1 MMMDIAEVQDL
12 ALTRDS
18 TWLIAWEG
26 FDPLRE
32 RDVESLMTVG
42 NGYLGTRGSIEEG
55 DVASRPSTLIAG
67 VFNALPETGNR
78 PELVVAPDWLEVK
91 VWVEGELLSCRTGEV
106 IEHRRTLDMRRGIL
120 VRAWRH
126 RDKHGRITRLVYV
139 RFASLADR
147 HIVGLRVEVTP
158 ENYAGHIR
166 IQSGINGDSTDRDAQ
181 SNRSRHLEPLYS
193 QECGQALLL
202 AMRTRSVRSSAAS
215 NQAPGADLAP
225 HRSRSPITIVMAAR
239 HSIISQHTAK
249 PFAFERRVEASQR
262 HVYEILEWDAQL
274 GCYYRLDKLV
284 SVWTSRDIEHNKQH
298 VRTLAQ
304 TDGGN
309 WSSCNA
315 EELVE
320 RATTHLKE
328 ACRCGFDLLLEES
341 VRSWAER
348 WRDAEMA
355 IEGHSEDERAI
366 RFSMYHLI
374 IAGNPEDDR
383 VSISARTLSG
393 PSYGGHVFWDTEIFM
408 LPFFI
413 FTHPPTARA
422 LLMYRY
428 RTLSAAREKAR
439 AFGYRGAMYAW
450 ESADTGEEATP
461 EEVVLPTGARVK
473 VLSGFEEHHI
483 TADVPYAIWQYWCAT
498 GDDQFMCEA
507 GVEIIIE
514 CARFWESRVEEGE
527 DKRFHIRRVI
537 GPDEYHENIDD
548 NAFTNVMAAWA
559 LERACAAS
567 EWMRKNYP
575 DAWEKLK
582 RRIQVSETE
591 CARWSDVAARMF
603 IGFDEST
610 GLIEQFAGFFKLQ
623 EINLAEYEPRT
634 APMDIILGRSRT
646 QASQVIK
653 QADVLMLFHLLMDRY
668 SRDVVEKNFRYYE
681 PRTGHGSSLSP
692 STHALIAARLGLMPE
707 AMRFFHQAASIDLGN
722 SMGNASG
729 GVHAAACGGL
739 WQAVVFGFA
748 GMKLSEGGLS
758 FDPHLPEE
766 WKRLSFAIVYRG
778 NHLCVSMASSP
789 LSVRVWLREGAGS
802 LAIRIGALHTS
813 IQPGASLEAVCVD
826 GIWRVE

>member
-1 MMMDIAEVQDL
+1 MIMSNPQVQTL

-18 TWLIAWEG
+18 TWLITWEG
-26 FDPLRE
+26 FDPLGE

-55 DVASRPSTLIAG
+55 DVVSRPSTLIAG
-67 VFNALPETGNR
+67 VFNSLPETGNQ

-91 VWVEGELLSCRTGEV
+91 VWVEGELLSLRAGEI
-106 IEHRRTLDMRRGIL
+106 IEHRRTLDMRRGRLIR
-120 VRAWRH
+120 VWRH
-126 RDKHGRITRLVYV
+126 RDERGRITRLLYV

-147 HIVGLRVEVTP
+147 HILGLRVELIP
-158 ENYAGHIR
+158 ENYAGRIR
-166 IQSGINGDSTDRDAQ
+166 VQSGINGDDLPQ
-181 SNRSRHLEPLYS
+181 INRSRHLEPICS
-193 QECGQALLL
+193 QSRGQMLLL
-202 AMRTRSVRSSAAS
+202 AMRTRSPRMVEAAK
-215 NQAPGADLAP
+215 QAPGANSAP
-225 HRSRSPITIVMAAR
+225 QPSAIEIVMTAH
-239 HSIISQHTAK
+239 HSLVNQTRDIW
-249 PFAFERRVEASQR
+249 PERQVEASQR
-262 HVYEILEWDAQL
+262 RIAEIFEWDAQL
-274 GCYYRLDKLV
+274 GCCYRLDKLV
-284 SVWTSRDIEHNKQH
+284 SVWTSRDAASDEPAPDDSGSQPS
-298 VRTLAQ
+298 R
-304 TDGGN
+304 
-309 WSSCNA
+309 NA
-315 EELVE
+315 EGLIR
-320 RATTHLKE
+320 RATAHLKL
-328 ACRCGFDLLLEES
+328 ACQRGFDLLLEES
-341 VRSWAER
+341 AQSWAER
-348 WRDAEMA
+348 WRDAEIA
-355 IEGHSEDERAI
+355 IEGHQEDERAI

-428 RTLSAAREKAR
+428 RTLPAARKKAR

-461 EEVVLPTGARVK
+461 EEVVLPTGAKVK
-473 VLSGFEEHHI
+473 VLSGVEEHHI

-498 GDDQFMCEA
+498 GDDRFMCEA

-548 NAFTNVMAAWA
+548 NAFTNVMAAWV

-603 IGFDEST
+603 TGFDEST

-646 QASQVIK
+646 QASQVVK

-668 SRDVVEKNFRYYE
+668 PRDVIEKNFRYYE

-722 SMGNASG
+722 TMGNASG
-729 GVHAAACGGL
+729 GIHAAACGGL
-739 WQAVVFGFA
+739 WQAVVLGFA
-748 GMKLSEGGLS
+748 GMKLKPAGLQ

-778 NHLCVSMASSP
+778 NHLCVSVASNP
-789 LSVRVWLREGAGS
+789 LSVRIWLREGAGP
-802 LAIRIGALHTS
+802 LPVDIGTLRAQA
-813 IQPGASLEAVCVD
+813 QPGSPVEAVCVD
-826 GIWRVE
+826 GIWRSR